1 MRSVLDMT
9 TPVSTAENVMF
20 VGTQETSLDLPR
32 ALEKEASRDVTITK
46 NVAHAVGMNWKDRM
60 YDDGRLE
67 AFGNVCD

>member
-32 ALEKEASRDVTITK
+32 ALEKEANRDVTITK
-46 NVAHAVGMNWKDRM
+46 ECCACGGNELEGQNVR
-60 YDDGRLE
+60 
-67 AFGNVCD
+67 